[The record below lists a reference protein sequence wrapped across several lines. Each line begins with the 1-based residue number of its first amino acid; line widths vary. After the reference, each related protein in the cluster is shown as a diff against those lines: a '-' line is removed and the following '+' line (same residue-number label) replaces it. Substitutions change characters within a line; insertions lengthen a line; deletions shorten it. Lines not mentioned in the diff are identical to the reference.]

1 MHGILYIEQKIL
13 VSYRLK
19 LYWATH
25 LIGHELTAAYHLDH
39 GMTRLGE
46 KGDVTPEVA
55 REILTRA
62 L

>member
-1 MHGILYIEQKIL
+1 ML
-13 VSYRLK
+13 VIYRLK

-46 KGDVTPEVA
+46 KGDVTPKVA

>member
-1 MHGILYIEQKIL
+1 ML
-13 VSYRLK
+13 VIYRLK

-25 LIGHELTAAYHLDH
+25 LIGHELTATYHLDY

-46 KGDVTPEVA
+46 KGDVTPKVA